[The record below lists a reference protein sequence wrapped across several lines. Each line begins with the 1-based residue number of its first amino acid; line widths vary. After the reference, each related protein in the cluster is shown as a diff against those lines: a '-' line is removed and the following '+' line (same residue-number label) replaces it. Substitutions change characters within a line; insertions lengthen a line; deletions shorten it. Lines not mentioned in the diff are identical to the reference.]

1 VGAARIGLLEKEY
14 SLEAFEESAEMEYF
28 RIWTRIRKI
37 QVYLLV
43 LIYSM
48 QQSSNSSTTSSH

>member
-1 VGAARIGLLEKEY
+1 VGAARKGLLEKEY
-14 SLEAFEESAEMEYF
+14 SLEAFEESAEKEYC

-37 QVYLLV
+37 YLLV

-48 QQSSNSSTTSSH
+48 QQCSNSSTAASR